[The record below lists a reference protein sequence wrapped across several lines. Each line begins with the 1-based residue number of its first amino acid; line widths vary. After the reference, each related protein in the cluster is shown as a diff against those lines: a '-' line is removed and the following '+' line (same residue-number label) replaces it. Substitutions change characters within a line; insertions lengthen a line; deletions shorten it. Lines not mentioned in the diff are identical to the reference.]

1 MHLVLHD
8 LDPLRIDFAQSTMS
22 DDMEDDDHSA
32 HKRPRLS
39 IQTPLSFH
47 SSQSWQRHVVQIAG
61 GVTKH
66 VDANDRVYQDPRSSR
81 SSTPLSTERDQ
92 RRRRISPQLQ
102 HTHNQRQLALR
113 GHADDGLRS
122 ALDAYTSAIRSSAAR
137 FTPAAVSPATMLDT
151 SLFDPFMSTA
161 VPLDRNKAFLL
172 RFFFDAVVPQLH
184 WIPSFSTEHNRYI
197 IGSSVGNPL
206 LLYAVLCRTAV
217 EFAAGGGKLPDR
229 VIECATSID
238 GNAAQTIINDF
249 ADFRGQLQRQLKDK
263 LGTPG
268 SVVESNTMSAMALFI
283 RSETI
288 NGTVESVSQNIL
300 TLWRASEVNIGMY
313 PPEVLIP
320 VMTSLYLGC
329 ATSRQVP
336 PFMPPT
342 KSATAI
348 LPFNVF
354 DISPASLRPL
364 CSGFRDPAWIRLVG
378 ESIGNCVPRLHQAIL
393 FKHLC
398 STGYATAS
406 LSEYAMVTNLQQS
419 AEYDLLLL
427 PTRETLT
434 SAQETSRL
442 AILIATM
449 TTNIAFDADFTY
461 TRSLSKQLR
470 KSLGTGLDTMRR
482 TGSQPVCP
490 THLIWCL
497 FIGAFISR
505 NAAERSWFVFRL
517 GKASAAADVTT
528 LNQMK
533 ESLANYI
540 YFESLHGGALADIWE
555 EIELIAETLNIGI
568 PGNS

>member
-1 MHLVLHD
+1 MPHD
-8 LDPLRIDFAQSTMS
+8 MDG
-22 DDMEDDDHSA
+22 DDHSA
-32 HKRPRLS
+32 NKRVRLS
-39 IQTPLSFH
+39 KEK
-47 SSQSWQRHVVQIAG
+47 SSLLHHTQSWPCHVMQIAG
-61 GVTKH
+61 GVTTH
-66 VDANDRVYQDPRSSR
+66 VDTADRVYQGPRSRGSADS
-81 SSTPLSTERDQ
+81 SSTEHDQ
-92 RRRRISPQLQ
+92 GRRQTAFRVQ
-102 HTHNQRQLALR
+102 HTPYRCQLALR
-113 GHADDGLRS
+113 GHADNGPRS
-122 ALDAYTSAIRSSAAR
+122 ALEAYTSAISSSASG
-137 FTPAAVSPATMLDT
+137 FTPAVVSPATMLDT

-172 RFFFDAVVPQLH
+172 RFFCDAVIPQLH

-197 IGSSVGNPL
+197 VSSSVRNPL

-217 EFAAGGGKLPDR
+217 EFTAGGGKLPDR

-238 GNAAQTIINDF
+238 GNAAQTIISDF

-263 LGTPG
+263 FETPEA
-268 SVVESNTMSAMALFI
+268 VVEGNTMSAMALFI

-288 NGTVESVSQNIL
+288 NGTVESVSQNIQ
-300 TLWRASEVNIGMY
+300 TLWRASGLDLTIY
-313 PPEVLIP
+313 PPEVVIP

-336 PFMPPT
+336 PFMPPQE
-342 KSATAI
+342 SATAT
-348 LPFNVF
+348 LPFNVL
-354 DISPASLRPL
+354 DMAPTSLQSL
-364 CSGFRDPAWIRLVG
+364 CSGFRDPAWIGLVG
-378 ESIGNCVPRLHQAIL
+378 ESIGNCVPRLHQAVL

-470 KSLGTGLDTMRR
+470 TSLGSGLDRMRR
-482 TGSQPVCP
+482 SESQPVCP
-490 THLIWCL
+490 THLVWCL

-517 GKASAAADVTT
+517 GKASVAADVIT
-528 LNQMK
+528 LDKMK
-533 ESLANYI
+533 EALSKYI
-540 YFESLHGGALADIWE
+540 YFESLHGEALADIWD
-555 EIELIAETLNIGI
+555 EIELIAETLGIGI
-568 PGNS
+568 LSNG